1 MLDVVDVSVRFG
13 PVLALGGVDLSVGD
27 GEIVALMGP
36 SGSGKS
42 TLLRVIAGL
51 QRPDGGDVR
60 WDGGSILDVP
70 AYRRRFGMMFQDYA
84 LFPHRTVEQNV
95 AFGLRMQQLPAE
107 EIERRAAEALGL
119 VGLSGY
125 GPRPVSTLSGGEQQ
139 RVALARTLA
148 PRPRLILL
156 DEPLGALDR
165 ALRERLV
172 DEMRQIFEE
181 IGATALY
188 VTHDRDEAFAI
199 ADRVAVIDGGII
211 IGDGTPDELW
221 NECSGHRVAE
231 LIGLERG
238 IVAADLDEGGDPNA
252 TVLRSRFR
260 DGAYRIDLERDDG
273 ERIVATSARRHRRGD
288 RVSVVSRATRQ

>member
-13 PVLALGGVDLSVGD
+13 PVAALDGVDLSVGD

-51 QRPDGGDVR
+51 QEPDDGDVR
-60 WDGGSILDVP
+60 WDGRSILDVP
-70 AYRRRFGMMFQDYA
+70 PHRRRFGMMFQDYA
-84 LFPHRTVEQNV
+84 LFPHRSVEQNV
-95 AFGLRMQQLPAE
+95 AFGLRMQQLPADE
-107 EIERRAAEALGL
+107 VERRTAEALEL

-172 DEMRQIFEE
+172 DEMRDIFDE

-188 VTHDRDEAFAI
+188 VTHDRDEGFAI
-199 ADRVAVIDGGII
+199 ADRVGVIDEGRIVA
-211 IGDGTPDELW
+211 DGTPGELW
-221 NECSGHRVAE
+221 NVPRDHRAAQ
-231 LIGLERG
+231 LLGLEREM
-238 IVAADLDEGGDPNA
+238 VEADLDEDGEPNA
-252 TVLRSRFR
+252 TVVRSRFR
-260 DGAYRIDLERDDG
+260 NGTYRIDLEGDDG
-273 ERIVATSARRHRRGD
+273 GRLATTSARRRRRGD
-288 RVSVVSRATRQ
+288 RVRVVSRATRP